1 MHRDGL
7 YAAVLES
14 WTQVGDYF
22 VLAIP
27 AEACFDGD
35 GERDGADHAARD
47 FEHLRY
53 IAQHPG
59 TGSFAGDFLYRTA
72 EVDVYEVRTGLFH
85 HSGGLFHSIGVAAV
99 NLYGH
104 GAFAFIYIQL
114 A

>member
-1 MHRDGL
+1 M
-7 YAAVLES
+7 ACMPQS
-14 WTQVGDYF
+14 WSRGPKSVIILFSQSQ
-22 VLAIP
+22 P
-27 AEACFDGD
+27 RRDGD